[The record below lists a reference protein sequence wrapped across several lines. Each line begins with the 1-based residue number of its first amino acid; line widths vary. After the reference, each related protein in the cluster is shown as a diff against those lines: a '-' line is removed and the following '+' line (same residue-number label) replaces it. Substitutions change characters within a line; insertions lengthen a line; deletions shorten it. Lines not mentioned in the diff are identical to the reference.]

1 MANVSTNKY
10 YSGQGCLFVADRD
23 SNGKIL
29 TYREVGNI
37 SELAV
42 TLDATIA
49 EHKESCSGSRL
60 TDARLVT
67 ELKASVSM
75 TLQNFTKE
83 NLALLFSGQVLDVTS
98 PTAQTDV
105 IVYTNSTGASVTLN
119 GTSVLFTKHLNV
131 NTSPAI
137 VVKQGATAGGATT
150 LTLGTHYT
158 YNYTTGQITF
168 TDGSPTTIA
177 SGSNVYVTY
186 TPLAWSG
193 AMMLKNAINK
203 PRAFLFRGLN
213 TVDTN
218 RPVRVELFNVVLDP
232 AKSFDVLTEEFASFQ
247 VEGSVLYDSVRDADA
262 ELGPFG
268 RVIGDSTL

>member
-23 SNGKIL
+23 VNGKIL
-29 TYREVGNI
+29 TYRDVGNV
-37 SELAV
+37 SELSI
-42 TLDATIA
+42 TLDATVA

-67 ELKASVSM
+67 ELSASVTM

-98 PTAQTDV
+98 PAAQTDA

-119 GTSVLFTKHLNV
+119 AQTVLFTKHLNV
-131 NTSPAI
+131 NTSPAV
-137 VVKQGATAGGATT
+137 VVKNGATT
-150 LTLGTHYT
+150 LTLTTQYT
-158 YNYTTGQITF
+158 FNYTTGQITF
-168 TDGSPTTIA
+168 NDTTPVVVTAGTNIT
-177 SGSNVYVTY
+177 VTY

-203 PRAFLFRGLN
+203 ERAFLFRGLN
-213 TVDTN
+213 TVDSN
-218 RPVRVELFNVVLDP
+218 RPVRVELFKVVLDP
-232 AKSFDVLTEEFASFQ
+232 AQSFDVLTEEFAEFQ
-247 VEGSVLYDSVRDADA
+247 VEGSILYDATRDADS